1 MEILL
6 AEADKRLVKWSL
18 YLLRKKLG
26 EQASVKAI
34 QDDMK
39 NCGNLGIK
47 VINDIVLDTTSFVK
61 CDHQKNIIID
71 LTQLG
76 LWICYK
82 DTGYR
87 DIFFYLLD
95 EILKRADEIR
105 ELIKPFVKPPEQWHV
120 NVWIDSKN
128 LTSEQ
133 VEKGEILK
141 GSVSFAESVH
151 VREFQNQR
159 LSKIASS
166 GDGVKRIRRK

>member
-6 AEADKRLVKWSL
+6 AETDKRLVKWTL
-18 YLLRKKLG
+18 FLLRKKLG
-26 EQASVKAI
+26 EQASAKAI
-34 QDDMK
+34 HDDMQ

-47 VINDIVLDTTSFVK
+47 VINDLICDTASFVK

-71 LTQLG
+71 LTELG

-82 DTGYR
+82 DTAYR

-105 ELIKPFVKPPEQWHV
+105 ALIKPYVKPPEQWHV

-128 LTSEQ
+128 LTAEQ
-133 VEKGEILK
+133 VKKGEILQ
-141 GSVSFAESVH
+141 GSVSMAESVH
-151 VREFQNQR
+151 VREVQKDR
-159 LSKIASS
+159 LSKIASR
-166 GDGVKRIRRK
+166 DGGVRIRRK